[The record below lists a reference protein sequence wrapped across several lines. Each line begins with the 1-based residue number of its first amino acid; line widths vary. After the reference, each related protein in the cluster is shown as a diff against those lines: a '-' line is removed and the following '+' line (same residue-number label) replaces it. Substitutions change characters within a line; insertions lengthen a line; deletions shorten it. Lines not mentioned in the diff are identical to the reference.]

1 MRRVETDIICS
12 KCKMT
17 YLYRCTAKAY
27 DGGENPFQDKWYECD
42 ECGEM
47 FEVEEIEE
55 AKNEDD

>member
-1 MRRVETDIICS
+1 MRRVETDMICP
-12 KCKMT
+12 KCKKT